1 MRLSDDSPALSPDA
15 AAPATDR
22 PDGTVATSAASSTA
36 AAPAASPASDIPAS
50 GGASAAVQAS
60 ARQNGP
66 AARLTGFFKRLSA
79 RFPVRRKT
87 DGQGADSVAEEETE
101 KGQAAVPHKPAS
113 SRLAALGSRLERL
126 RRFVAATIFSSLTRR
141 IVVLNLAALIALVA
155 GILFLN
161 QLRDGLIAAR
171 VQSLRVQGE
180 IISAAIAASATVDSD
195 VISVNPD
202 RLLELQPGSGVSPLS
217 FFDPALEF
225 PINPE
230 RVAPL
235 LRNLITPT
243 HTRARIYDKNGSLL
257 LDSDSIYLA
266 GEVIRPVLP
275 PRDKPPAIVELWNRM
290 LMWVPGDKFPHYVE
304 YAPAEGK
311 RYPEVSSALVGAPTD
326 IVRVDSDG
334 RLLISVAVP
343 IKRQRATVGA
353 LLLSTEPGEI
363 DATVAAERLGVLRL
377 ALGAVLVSTILS
389 FFLAGT
395 IAGPVRRL
403 AAAAER
409 VQKSMSVRDEIPD
422 FTDRPDEIGHL
433 SGSLRA
439 MTAALFD
446 RIEATEKFAA
456 DVAHELKNPL
466 TSLRSAVET
475 LAVAKRQEDK
485 DRLARI
491 ILHDVQ
497 RLDRLISDI
506 SNASRLDAELARNK
520 SISVNMADIVRAVA
534 DMHAE
539 KVQEKNI
546 SLELDIPAGVDFHVP
561 GQESRLAQVVSN
573 LLDNALSFSAPGGK
587 VLIGLERDGAD
598 VCLSVADQGP
608 GIQGDPEELFKRFYT
623 DRPENEGFGN
633 HSGLGLSISKQII
646 SAHGGTIVAENCSD
660 AQRARG
666 MTGAIFRVRLPRAR

>member
-1 MRLSDDSPALSPDA
+1 M
-15 AAPATDR
+15 
-22 PDGTVATSAASSTA
+22 
-36 AAPAASPASDIPAS
+36 
-50 GGASAAVQAS
+50 
-60 ARQNGP
+60 
-66 AARLTGFFKRLSA
+66 
-79 RFPVRRKT
+79 
-87 DGQGADSVAEEETE
+87 AEEETA
-101 KGQAAVPHKPAS
+101 KGQAAAPQKPVS
-113 SRLAALGSRLERL
+113 SPLAAFGRWLERT
-126 RRFVAATIFSSLTRR
+126 RRLVAATVFSSLTRR
-141 IVVLNLAALIALVA
+141 IVVLNLAALVALVA

-275 PRDKPPAIVELWNRM
+275 PRDKPPAIMELWNRM

-304 YAPAEGK
+304 HAPAEGK

-475 LAVAKRQEDK
+475 LAVAKKQEDK

-520 SISVNMADIVRAVA
+520 SISVNLAEIVKAVA
-534 DMHAE
+534 DMHADTA
-539 KVQEKNI
+539 QQKNI
-546 SLELDIPAGVDFHVP
+546 SLELDIPAGADFHVP

-573 LLDNALSFSAPGGK
+573 LVDNALSFSAPGGK
-587 VLIGLERDGAD
+587 VLIALERHGQD

-608 GIQGDPEELFKRFYT
+608 GIKGDPQELFKRFYT

-633 HSGLGLSISKQII
+633 HSGLGLSISRQII

-660 AQRARG
+660 ALRARG
-666 MTGAIFRVRLPRAR
+666 MTGAHFRVRLPRAR